1 MIRRGTWRVI
11 GYWSFVVLPLFP
23 RMAAFPYVLLLSVL
37 VGRSTSMPFSSA
49 HRRRPSKSTSRWL
62 RRRKVDSVNPATG
75 TTIPSY
81 QFPDAWIFNKI
92 FHGKRHSS
100 RDIFLRLDL
109 RWSSHA
115 NRGWTFLCR
124 FNFDGKASLFY
135 ISLIDKYFEFRSDK
149 IYIKRR
155 ILESFE
161 KGRRIVR
168 TLGWCLRMTEW
179 NP

>member
-1 MIRRGTWRVI
+1 MASYWLLVIRCPPAVSKDGGV
-11 GYWSFVVLPLFP
+11 SV
-23 RMAAFPYVLLLSVL
+23 VLLLSVL

-92 FHGKRHSS
+92 FHDKRHSS

-135 ISLIDKYFEFRSDK
+135 ISLIDKHFEFRSDK

-155 ILESFE
+155 ILESFREGE
-161 KGRRIVR
+161 KDRSHFRVMSSNDR
-168 TLGWCLRMTEW
+168 VKSV
-179 NP
+179 N